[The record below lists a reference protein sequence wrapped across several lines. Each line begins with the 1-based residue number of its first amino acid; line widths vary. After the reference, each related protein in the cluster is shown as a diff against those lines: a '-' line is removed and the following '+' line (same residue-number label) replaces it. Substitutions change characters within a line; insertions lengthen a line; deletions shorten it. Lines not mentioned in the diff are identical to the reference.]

1 MKSVNHCNQGSI
13 GEAIEL
19 HAGVCVSRMLDCY
32 AAKSR
37 VKGGV
42 GLGI

>member
-1 MKSVNHCNQGSI
+1 MKSVNHCNRGSL

-19 HAGVCVSRMLDCY
+19 HAGVRQQYDWY

-37 VKGGV
+37 VEGGV